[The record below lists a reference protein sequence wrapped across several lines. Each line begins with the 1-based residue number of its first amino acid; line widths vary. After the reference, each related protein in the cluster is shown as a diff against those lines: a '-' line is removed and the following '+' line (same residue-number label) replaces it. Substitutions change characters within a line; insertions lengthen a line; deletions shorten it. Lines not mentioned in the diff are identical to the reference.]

1 MLCEIQPYRSC
12 AVTVTLA
19 EVAKRAR
26 VGTGTV
32 SRVLNGARN
41 VSPSTRDRVQA
52 CIREMGYRPNL
63 VARGL
68 AASRTGMVCALIPA
82 IGAPQHGEV
91 IQGLGDV
98 LHEHGIQLM
107 IGDCGYQ
114 PDREEAIVADF
125 LERRP
130 DAFYLTGV
138 VHNAKTR
145 QMLRASGI
153 PIVEGANLT
162 DDPIDCVVG
171 YSNFAAARALAQL
184 MHRRGHRTM
193 AFVASTSDPNDRIGD
208 RLKGYLAACAELGQ
222 DTRGLVLESANN
234 FNGGAAALDIVLHH
248 AAPID
253 LLLCATDV
261 LAVGAIFECQRR
273 GIAVPGRLAIAG
285 FDDLPLAAAI
295 SPGLTTVSVDRIAMG
310 RVAGHMLLQRLAGR
324 QSPYTKIDVGFT
336 IRERA
341 STGAGIAP

>member
-1 MLCEIQPYRSC
+1 M
-12 AVTVTLA
+12 TVTLA
-19 EVAKRAR
+19 DVAKRAR

-41 VSPSTRDRVQA
+41 VSQSTRDRVQA
-52 CIREMGYRPNL
+52 CILEMGYRPNL

-98 LHEHGIQLM
+98 LHEHGIQVM

-145 QMLRASGI
+145 HMLRASGI

-171 YSNFAAARALAQL
+171 YSNHDAARALTLL
-184 MHRRGHRTM
+184 MHKRGHRAM
-193 AFVASTSDPNDRIGD
+193 AFVASTSEHNDRIGD
-208 RLKGYLAACAELGQ
+208 RLKGYYAACAELGW
-222 DTRGLVLESANN
+222 DSRHLVLENANS
-234 FNGGAAALDIVLHH
+234 FSGGAAAVERVLRH
-248 AAPID
+248 PSQID

-273 GIAVPGRLAIAG
+273 GIDVPGRLAIAG

-295 SPGLTTVSVDRIAMG
+295 NPGLTTVSVDRIAMG
-310 RVAGHMLLQRLAGR
+310 RVAGHMLLQRLSGR
-324 QSPYTKIDVGFT
+324 QGAHAKIDVGFT

-341 STGAGIAP
+341 STCAGPEA

>member
-1 MLCEIQPYRSC
+1 MP
-12 AVTVTLA
+12 VTLA
-19 EVAKRAR
+19 DVAKRAR

-41 VSPSTRDRVQA
+41 VSESTRNRVQM
-52 CIREMGYRPNL
+52 CIHEMGYRPNL

-68 AASRTGMVCALIPA
+68 AASRTGMICALIPA

-98 LHEHGIQLM
+98 LHEHGIQVM

-145 QMLRASGI
+145 NMLRASGI

-162 DDPIDCVVG
+162 DDPIDSVVG
-171 YSNFAAARALAQL
+171 YSNFDAARALTLL
-184 MHRRGHRTM
+184 MHKRDHRGM
-193 AFVASTSDPNDRIGD
+193 AIIASTSEPNDRISD
-208 RLKGYLAACAELGQ
+208 RLKGYLAACTELGL
-222 DTRGLVLESANN
+222 DMHGLVLDGVNS
-234 FNGGAAALDIVLHH
+234 FSGGAAAVERVLRH
-248 AAPID
+248 PSQID

-273 GIAVPGRLAIAG
+273 GIKVPQCLAIAG
-285 FDDLPLAAAI
+285 FDDLPLAGAI
-295 SPGLTTVSVDRIAMG
+295 NPGLTTVSVDRLAMG
-310 RVAGHMLLQRLAGR
+310 RVAGHVLLQRLSGR
-324 QSPYTKIDVGFT
+324 QTAHAKIDVGFT

-341 STGAGIAP
+341 STRAGSAA